1 MKKNIL
7 IVVAHPDDEILGCG
21 GFISRFKKQSNFKVL
36 IIAEGSSCRF
46 KKLFK
51 EKKEI
56 QKKIELRKNQAKKAL
71 ALFSVKDVTFC
82 DLPCGSLNSIPSIR
96 INQLIEEQ
104 IKLFKP
110 EKILTHSSEDLHP
123 DHRAVFHSVMQ
134 ATRPIK
140 KDNFVKE
147 ILSFEILSSSEW
159 AYSSIFKPNYFI
171 KLSKKNVNEKWKA
184 LKCYTEEIQKKPLP
198 RSSFGINTLAS
209 FRGIQSGNEFAEAY
223 YQVRSIK

>member
-7 IVVAHPDDEILGCG
+7 IVVAHPDDEIIGCG

-46 KKLFK
+46 KNIFK

-56 QKKIELRKNQAKKAL
+56 QKKVELRKRQAKKAL
-71 ALFSVKDVTFC
+71 ALFSIKDVTFC
-82 DLPCGSLNSIPSIR
+82 DLPCGSLNSIPSVK
-96 INQLIEEQ
+96 INHLIEKQ
-104 IKLFKP
+104 IKIFKP

-140 KDNFVKE
+140 DNTVKE
-147 ILSFEILSSSEW
+147 ILSFEILSSSVISISLNDDNKFADDKYFQIIFEVFSLGSNSNLGFVLW
-159 AYSSIFKPNYFI
+159 ARWKSNIDFSDIELSIFE
-171 KLSKKNVNEKWKA
+171 V
-184 LKCYTEEIQKKPLP
+184 
-198 RSSFGINTLAS
+198 
-209 FRGIQSGNEFAEAY
+209 
-223 YQVRSIK
+223 

>member
-7 IVVAHPDDEILGCG
+7 IVVAHPDDEIIGCG
-21 GFISRFKKQSNFKVL
+21 GYISRFKKQSNFKVSL
-36 IIAEGSSCRF
+36 LQKEAAVDLKTYSKRKRNS
-46 KKLFK
+46 KKV
-51 EKKEI
+51 
-56 QKKIELRKNQAKKAL
+56 ELRKRQAKKAL
-71 ALFSVKDVTFC
+71 ALFSIKDITFC
-82 DLPCGSLNSIPSIR
+82 DLPCGSLNSIPAVK
-96 INQLIEEQ
+96 INHLIEKQ
-104 IKLFKP
+104 IKIFKP

-140 KDNFVKE
+140 DNTVKE

-171 KLSKKNVNEKWKA
+171 KLSKKNINEKWKA
-184 LKCYTEEIQKKPLP
+184 LKCYKEEIQKKPLP
-198 RSSFGINTLAS
+198 RSFFGVSTLAS

-223 YQVRSIK
+223 CQVRAIK

>member
-7 IVVAHPDDEILGCG
+7 IVVAPPDDEIIGCG

-46 KKLFK
+46 KNIFK

-56 QKKIELRKNQAKKAL
+56 QKKVELRKRQAKKAL
-71 ALFSVKDVTFC
+71 ALFSIKDVTFC
-82 DLPCGSLNSIPSIR
+82 DLPCGSLNSIPSVK
-96 INQLIEEQ
+96 INHLIEKQ
-104 IKLFKP
+104 IKIFKP

-140 KDNFVKE
+140 DNTVKE

-184 LKCYTEEIQKKPLP
+184 LKFYKEEIQKKPLP
-198 RSSFGINTLAS
+198 RSFFGVSTLAS

-223 YQVRSIK
+223 CQIRAIK